1 MNYKDSSFSKLS
13 VNIWNFQADET
24 ELSFSALHITL
35 LKPLFT
41 LNTQHN
47 ASKTIIK
54 EDEED

>member
-1 MNYKDSSFSKLS
+1 MNYKDSISSTLS

-24 ELSFSALHITL
+24 ELFFSALHITL

-41 LNTQHN
+41 LNSQHN
-47 ASKTIIK
+47 AFRTIIK